1 MLHFIALMGV
11 GGSLPGPQFSDP
23 TVPDGWNF
31 HPLKPQL
38 MSSEMIDTAERLMG
52 HLDKSR
58 KGSRNP
64 VCAIDTEADSLHRYR
79 ESLCLVQFADRDGC
93 VLIDPL
99 AIDDLSALGDYLS
112 QATVWMHGADYDMTM
127 FKRQFG
133 ALPAVVYDTQIGAR
147 LLGVRRFGL
156 GDLVNH
162 YFGVELSKSS
172 QKADWGKRPL
182 SPKMI
187 EYALND
193 VHYLLE
199 MGDIIVAALKE
210 KGRYEWFEESCLAAR
225 QRVLDR
231 DDSKE
236 ENWRVQ
242 GSGRLESYGLACLR
256 ELWNWRDGEAKS
268 WDRPSFMVA
277 PNRQLLEWSLD
288 LDAGKTIAVPGH
300 FRPDRVKRFHLA
312 LTTAQELAKSEW
324 PEKPAGK
331 RRKRDRDFESKV
343 DELIACREQAAAK
356 LDIEGSLIAPR
367 AVLEALAAGEVQPAE
382 VLLKWQC
389 TCLGMDR

>member
-1 MLHFIALMGV
+1 
-11 GGSLPGPQFSDP
+11 
-23 TVPDGWNF
+23 
-31 HPLKPQL
+31 
-38 MSSEMIDTAERLMG
+38 MIDTTERLVL
-52 HLDKSR
+52 HLEDSR
-58 KGSRNP
+58 QGSEAP

-79 ESLCLVQFADRDGC
+79 ESLCLIQFADRGKS

-99 AIDDLSALGDYLS
+99 AIEDLSALGDYLS
-112 QATVWMHGADYDMTM
+112 AATVWMHGADYDMTM

-133 ALPAVVYDTQIGAR
+133 TLPATVYDTQIGAR

-162 YFGVELSKSS
+162 YFSVELSKSS

-199 MGDIIVAALKE
+199 MGDMIVAGLQE
-210 KGRYEWFEESCLAAR
+210 KGRYDWFQESCLAAR

-242 GSGRLESYGLACLR
+242 GSGKLEPYGLACLKA
-256 ELWNWRDGEAKS
+256 LWQWRDGEAKA

-277 PNRQLLEWSLD
+277 PNRQLLEWSID
-288 LDAGKTIAVPGH
+288 LGDKKNISLPSH
-300 FRPDRVKRFHLA
+300 FRPERVKRFRAALA
-312 LTTAQELAKSEW
+312 AVQELPESEW
-324 PEKPAGK
+324 PERPCGK
-331 RRKRDRDFESKV
+331 RRKRDRDFEQRV
-343 DELIACREQAAAK
+343 DVLLKAREEAAAK

-367 AVLEALAAGEVQPAE
+367 AVLESLAAGDARPAE
-382 VLLKWQC
+382 VLLKWQRE
-389 TCLGMDR
+389 CLGMDG